1 LLVGRTQ
8 SAEARTVA
16 SAWGADAD
24 GTNRPRSLVTRNA
37 LPNKACAAVAPS
49 TTMIRGA
56 TAATSALSQG
66 KQASISTDP
75 GMLLGKAAHVHY
87 RDADLAVRRSYS
99 GKRRLDHF
107 GANAA
112 YP

>member
-1 LLVGRTQ
+1 
-8 SAEARTVA
+8 
-16 SAWGADAD
+16 
-24 GTNRPRSLVTRNA
+24 
-37 LPNKACAAVAPS
+37 
-49 TTMIRGA
+49 
-56 TAATSALSQG
+56 LSQG